1 MLSIGKMLMIDLK
14 GPKTDNFLKFMDNVI
29 TERNIL
35 FITKFLIEVNAY
47 EKI

>member
-1 MLSIGKMLMIDLK
+1 
-14 GPKTDNFLKFMDNVI
+14 MDNVI

-47 EKI
+47 EKIWETMIK